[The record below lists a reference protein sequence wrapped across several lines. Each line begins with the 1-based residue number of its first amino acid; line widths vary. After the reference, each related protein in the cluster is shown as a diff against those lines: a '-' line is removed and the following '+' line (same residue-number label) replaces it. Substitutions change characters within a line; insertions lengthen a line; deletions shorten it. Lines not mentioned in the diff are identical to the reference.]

1 MISDWISSLVVVTR
15 TIYSCFSD
23 MVMELL
29 SPDVIIR
36 LGAIPVHYRVVLV
49 ISTKTDY
56 SISAYRMRARILV
69 RDDDWVRYDMVL
81 ELLQDLEKKP

>member
-1 MISDWISSLVVVTR
+1 MMNAVAHTV
-15 TIYSCFSD
+15 IY
-23 MVMELL
+23 LT
-29 SPDVIIR
+29 PRI
-36 LGAIPVHYRVVLV
+36 
-49 ISTKTDY
+49 KTDY